1 MQAYARLVRYG
12 FTLPET
18 LLVLA
23 VLGLSLGIA
32 VPRISAL
39 RDSLTVEQEANRI
52 LAAHRR
58 SRALSITRS
67 RPVVLSI
74 GPDSMS
80 IHIAGDV
87 SDVWGTGG
95 PGPSGVTLD
104 GSTRR
109 MTFSP
114 LGYTTGLSN
123 ATFRLSRGAARR
135 TVVVSRLGR
144 VRLTRP

>member
-1 MQAYARLVRYG
+1 VRNG
-12 FTLPET
+12 FTLPEI

-23 VLGLSLGIA
+23 ILGLSLGIA
-32 VPRISAL
+32 VPRIAAL
-39 RDSLTVEQEANRI
+39 RDSVTVDQEARAI
-52 LAAHRR
+52 IAAHRR
-58 SRALSITRS
+58 SRILSITRS
-67 RPVVLSI
+67 RTAVLQI
-74 GPDSMS
+74 DPDSMS
-80 IHIAGDV
+80 IRIAGDAA
-87 SDVWGTGG
+87 DAWRAGG
-95 PGPSGVTLD
+95 ASANGVTLE
-104 GSTRR
+104 GPVRR

>member
-1 MQAYARLVRYG
+1 MRHG

-32 VPRISAL
+32 LPRITAL
-39 RDSLTVEQEANRI
+39 RDSIGVEEQANRI

-58 SRALSITRS
+58 SRILSITHGQ
-67 RPVVLSI
+67 PVVLSV
-74 GPDSMS
+74 GQDSLS
-80 IHIAGDV
+80 IRVPGETV
-87 SDVWGTGG
+87 GLWGTHG
-95 PGPSGVTLD
+95 PGAAGVLLE
-104 GSTRR
+104 GPTRR

-123 ATFRLSRGAARR
+123 ATFRLSRGAAHR

-144 VRLTRP
+144 VRLARP

>member
-1 MQAYARLVRYG
+1 M
-12 FTLPET
+12 
-18 LLVLA
+18 
-23 VLGLSLGIA
+23 
-32 VPRISAL
+32 
-39 RDSLTVEQEANRI
+39 
-52 LAAHRR
+52 
-58 SRALSITRS
+58 
-67 RPVVLSI
+67 VLSI
-74 GPDSMS
+74 GPDSMT
-80 IHIAGDV
+80 IRIAGDV

-95 PGPSGVTLD
+95 PGPSGVTLE

-123 ATFRLSRGAARR
+123 ATFALSRGAARR